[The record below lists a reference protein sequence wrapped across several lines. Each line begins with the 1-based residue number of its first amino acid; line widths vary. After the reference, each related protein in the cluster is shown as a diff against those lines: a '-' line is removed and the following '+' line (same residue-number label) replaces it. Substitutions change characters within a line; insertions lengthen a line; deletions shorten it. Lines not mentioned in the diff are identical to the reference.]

1 MPDTNRARRN
11 APAAL
16 RNRDPILDVLRRVLP
31 PAGLVV
37 EIASGSGQHVV
48 HFAAGLP
55 QLGFQPSDPDPEA
68 RASIAAWRA
77 HASLANVRE
86 PLDLDVLQPGW
97 ARGVGSDPVAA
108 LLCINMIHIS
118 PWRACLGLLDG
129 ARTLL
134 ASAAPLV
141 LYGPYQQGGLHTAPS
156 NADFDA
162 SLRERDQSWGVRDLG
177 DVEGEAL
184 ERGFALEEV
193 VAMPANNL
201 TVVFRKR

>member
-1 MPDTNRARRN
+1 MPDTKPARPN

-31 PAGLVV
+31 PDGLVL
-37 EIASGSGQHVV
+37 EIASGTGQHIV

-55 QLGFQPSDPDPEA
+55 QLGFQPSDPDA
-68 RASIAAWRA
+68 GSRASIAAWRA

-86 PLDLDVLQPGW
+86 PLDLDVLQPAW
-97 ARGVGSDPVAA
+97 VRGVGSDAVAA

-118 PWRACLGLLDG
+118 PWQACLGLLEG

-134 ASAAPLV
+134 TSGAPLV
-141 LYGPYQQGGLHTAPS
+141 LYGPYQRGGRHTAPS

-162 SLRERDQSWGVRDLG
+162 SLRSRDASWGVRDLG
-177 DVEGEAL
+177 DVEGEAR

-201 TVVFRKR
+201 TVVFRKG